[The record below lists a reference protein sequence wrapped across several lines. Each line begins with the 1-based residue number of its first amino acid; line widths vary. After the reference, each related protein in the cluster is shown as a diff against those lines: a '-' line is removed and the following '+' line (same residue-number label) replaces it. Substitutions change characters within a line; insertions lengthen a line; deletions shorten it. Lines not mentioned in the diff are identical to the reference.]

1 MKDVITHEIR
11 VLFGLDAHPRAQIL
25 VRQFSFFHEF
35 VSMHREIL
43 MRYTRACDYETALKN
58 FSILAQDFDEAADSF
73 DYEALKPC
81 ENATPTIL

>member
-1 MKDVITHEIR
+1 
-11 VLFGLDAHPRAQIL
+11 
-25 VRQFSFFHEF
+25 
-35 VSMHREIL
+35 MHREIL
-43 MRYTRACDYETALKN
+43 VRYTRACDYETDLKN